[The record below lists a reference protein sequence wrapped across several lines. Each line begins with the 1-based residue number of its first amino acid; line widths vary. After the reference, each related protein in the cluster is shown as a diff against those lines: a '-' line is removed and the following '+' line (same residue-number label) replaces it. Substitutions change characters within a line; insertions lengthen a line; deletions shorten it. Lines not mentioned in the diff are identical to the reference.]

1 MRWFVVAVSF
11 ARCFVLAIDVVVV
24 AIVVVAI
31 VVVVR
36 LFVWSP
42 RDGHSIFWWQTN
54 HTEQRNV

>member
-24 AIVVVAI
+24 AIV